1 MVTYFDTC
9 FTFQHSNLI
18 LVAVSYSLTISLQFF
33 FHPVSTMLVHSIK
46 NMIILHREEYYQHAT
61 GMVVVEN

>member
-9 FTFQHSNLI
+9 YAFQHSNLI

-33 FHPVSTMLVHSIK
+33 FSSGKYYVGTFHKKLLFYIEKNITNTLLV
-46 NMIILHREEYYQHAT
+46 
-61 GMVVVEN
+61 VVVEN